1 MQLSPSRE
9 DYLKAVIILSSQEE
23 FVRIK
28 DLADYLS
35 VKPPSAVA
43 AIKEL
48 TQAGLVHH
56 EPYGSVELTAQGL
69 EIAKEIQSRHK
80 VLVEFLSRFLGL
92 DKEAAEGNACRVEH
106 SLDPQALGQIVKFL
120 QFLEACPA
128 NAPRCLAAFRHYAA
142 TNTLPDSCPRMG
154 EGGTPSAK
162 WCYLGTSVEP
172 SEVL

>member
-1 MQLSPSRE
+1 VTQLSPSQE
-9 DYLKAVIILSSQEE
+9 DYLKAVFTISSQEE
-23 FVRIK
+23 LVRIK
-28 DLADYLS
+28 DLAHHLD
-35 VKPPSAVA
+35 VKPPSAVT
-43 AIKEL
+43 AIKQL
-48 TQAGLVHH
+48 ARAGLVHH
-56 EPYGSVELTAQGL
+56 EPYGCIEFTAQGL

-106 SLDPQALGQIVKFL
+106 SLDPQALSQIVKFL

-128 NAPRCLAAFRHYAA
+128 NSPRCLAAFRHYAA

-154 EGGTPSAK
+154 EGVTPSAK

-172 SEVL
+172 KE